1 MSLKLKDKKGNI
13 LNVANKSTYYS
24 LLSTGNYT
32 KYEKPVKEEEK
43 EDKNTKNKAE
53 KWGVINGKSFR
64 KNQKRFI
71 S

>member
-53 KWGVINGKSFR
+53 K
-64 KNQKRFI
+64 
-71 S
+71 